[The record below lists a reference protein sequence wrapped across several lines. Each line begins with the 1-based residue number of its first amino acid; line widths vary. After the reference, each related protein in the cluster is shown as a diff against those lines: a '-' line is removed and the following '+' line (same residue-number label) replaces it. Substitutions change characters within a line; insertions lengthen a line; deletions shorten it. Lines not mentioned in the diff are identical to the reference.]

1 MSEEK
6 IAELMKK
13 WNCTEEEAREML
25 AWDEETDKM
34 SVSQINAEMT
44 PEQRKAS
51 KAARITTSGEK
62 KERKVERKPNDDKRK
77 IIGWLETLFLEEQSI
92 GEVDKVNV
100 SNIERQIDFVR
111 NDVAYSITLTA
122 HRKK

>member
-1 MSEEK
+1 MEEK
-6 IAELMKK
+6 IATLMKK
-13 WNCTEEEAREML
+13 WNCTEEEAKEML

-44 PEQRKAS
+44 PEQKKAS
-51 KAARITTSGEK
+51 KAARITTSGK
-62 KERKVERKPNDDKRK
+62 KTERKVERKPNNDKRT
-77 IIGWLETLFLEEQSI
+77 IISWLKTLFEGEALN
-92 GEVDKVNV
+92 GEVEAVEV

-111 NDVAYSITLTA
+111 NDIAYSITLTA